1 MKKFILFL
9 IFLLLYLTYIDAEAQ
24 RRTTYQSLL
33 QRSDQPSTYID
44 HLFLPESDSTAAV
57 AVFFRL
63 DYDFVPFLRIR
74 PNMTPPT
81 PDAEFFSA
89 VRMGLEVFSGR
100 QPESRRDA
108 ARTGTPV
115 FRDSWRDTVWVNS
128 FEETRS
134 RFNHIQGLLS
144 TTLNTGEYHY
154 ELQLG
159 RGESTRELPSQR
171 RSLSIPDFSEF
182 EQGHIMLAS
191 SSERS
196 EEKVSATLLNYGNN
210 VLYGQNYDM
219 LILLPADTHQALAEG
234 SMKVEI
240 HRLQSGS
247 GSDVVRDAVFTRELS
262 EDDIFIA
269 DQTSIEETDSG
280 VQLHFDKGQNG
291 DGYLYAAITVPNE
304 EFENARYRVRVLKEG
319 RETPVARR
327 IINSQWIDMPV
338 SLYNLDVAIEMLR
351 FIVSDSEL
359 RRINSG
365 SASER
370 ERKFREFW
378 AQRDPT
384 PDTEFN
390 ELMAEY
396 YRRIDHAYRNFSSL
410 QTPGFDTDQGKAY
423 ILYGA
428 PLNVERRLPSGSPAR
443 EIWEYP
449 NRTLIFEATTG
460 FGDFRL
466 ISES

>member
-1 MKKFILFL
+1 
-9 IFLLLYLTYIDAEAQ
+9 
-24 RRTTYQSLL
+24 
-33 QRSDQPSTYID
+33 
-44 HLFLPESDSTAAV
+44 
-57 AVFFRL
+57 
-63 DYDFVPFLRIR
+63 
-74 PNMTPPT
+74 
-81 PDAEFFSA
+81 
-89 VRMGLEVFSGR
+89 
-100 QPESRRDA
+100 
-108 ARTGTPV
+108 
-115 FRDSWRDTVWVNS
+115 
-128 FEETRS
+128 
-134 RFNHIQGLLS
+134 
-144 TTLNTGEYHY
+144 
-154 ELQLG
+154 
-159 RGESTRELPSQR
+159 
-171 RSLSIPDFSEF
+171 
-182 EQGHIMLAS
+182 
-191 SSERS
+191 
-196 EEKVSATLLNYGNN
+196 
-210 VLYGQNYDM
+210 
-219 LILLPADTHQALAEG
+219 
-234 SMKVEI
+234 
-240 HRLQSGS
+240 
-247 GSDVVRDAVFTRELS
+247 
-262 EDDIFIA
+262 
-269 DQTSIEETDSG
+269 
-280 VQLHFDKGQNG
+280 
-291 DGYLYAAITVPNE
+291 
-304 EFENARYRVRVLKEG
+304 
-319 RETPVARR
+319 
-327 IINSQWIDMPV
+327 V